1 MLAARAS
8 TIPGKVHMLRPAV
21 AHSAQAA
28 QEPLR
33 AHDVTDPTVATQITS
48 VGHAIMYLLPEPLF
62 GAWLPSIAQ
71 SLADTLYPLETS
83 CFLSTEPIDTAFRY
97 IRHIEVEMK
106 NKTTTLTL
114 RVSETWRES
123 LEQLAED
130 LKLDPKRD
138 RSRIIRDLVSR
149 ESRTWKEAPYVS
161 LKTSG
166 LVYATARRTLLYWIK
181 QDLILVNDREKIP
194 CKISI
199 KPDRKEHF
207 EQSGN
212 EERKDHW
219 LINYFSIFRDGK
231 LIVQDTDRAGV
242 TTKFVDLPINTPQDT
257 MVRREILCAAS
268 GYVEEEKANERYDD
282 RTDFPIDIPTL
293 ELDLRIAVDSDVYAV
308 DQQRQHAGV
317 DFELRNREHA
327 KLSGLIDRNLI
338 WNRGRHPSPA
348 IKPRTSY
355 LKLLESS
362 RESLGQ
368 LINRVSELAD
378 KGQVASSD
386 QKPLVNNKE
395 KRAELLRVAMPESF
409 LFGRLR
415 WSMPQQNLVVC
426 LAWNKPVL

>member
-1 MLAARAS
+1 
-8 TIPGKVHMLRPAV
+8 
-21 AHSAQAA
+21 
-28 QEPLR
+28 
-33 AHDVTDPTVATQITS
+33 
-48 VGHAIMYLLPEPLF
+48 
-62 GAWLPSIAQ
+62 
-71 SLADTLYPLETS
+71 
-83 CFLSTEPIDTAFRY
+83 
-97 IRHIEVEMK
+97 MK

-114 RVSETWRES
+114 RVSEAWRES

-138 RSRIIRDLVSR
+138 RSRIVRDLVSR

-166 LVYATARRTLLYWIK
+166 LVYATARRTLLYWIN
-181 QDLILVNDREKIP
+181 QDLMLVSDREKIP

-199 KPDRKEHF
+199 KPERKEHF
-207 EQSGN
+207 EQPGTSRW
-212 EERKDHW
+212 EDHW
-219 LINYFSIFRDGK
+219 LINYFSVSRDRK
-231 LIVQDTDRAGV
+231 LIVQDTDRTGI

-257 MVRREILCAAS
+257 VVRREILCAAS
-268 GYVEEEKANERYDD
+268 NYVEEEKPNERYDD

-293 ELDLRIAVDSDVYAV
+293 ELDLRIVVDSDVYAV

-338 WNRGRHPSPA
+338 WNRGRYPSPA
-348 IKPRTSY
+348 SKPRTSY

-362 RESLGQ
+362 RDSLRRLLGR
-368 LINRVSELAD
+368 ISELTSEREIAF
-378 KGQVASSD
+378 SD
-386 QKPLVNNKE
+386 REPLVSNKE
-395 KRAELLRVAMPESF
+395 KRTELLRVAMPESF
-409 LFGRLR
+409 IFGHLR